1 MTHVEK
7 LFSENYEFGK
17 ILKEKKKN
25 YNINA
30 VFYFKQIADSLKLTK
45 HLSLWNSV
53 NVSMPIS
60 GQCCTSKLSEIIRK
74 LDF

>member
-17 ILKEKKKN
+17 TLEEKKKN

-30 VFYFKQIADSLKLTK
+30 VFYFKQLVDSLKLTK
-45 HLSLWNSV
+45 HLSL
-53 NVSMPIS
+53 
-60 GQCCTSKLSEIIRK
+60 
-74 LDF
+74 

>member
-17 ILKEKKKN
+17 TEEKKKN

-30 VFYFKQIADSLKLTK
+30 VFYFKQLVDSLKLTK
-45 HLSLWNSV
+45 HLSL
-53 NVSMPIS
+53 
-60 GQCCTSKLSEIIRK
+60 
-74 LDF
+74 

>member
-7 LFSENYEFGK
+7 LFSGNYEFGK

-45 HLSLWNSV
+45 HLSL
-53 NVSMPIS
+53 
-60 GQCCTSKLSEIIRK
+60 
-74 LDF
+74 